1 VLLLSDADLIQ
12 ALPLRESMPAAIDT
26 LEEAER
32 AYALGRTREPMRIV
46 VPYDEE
52 GERQRRL
59 VVNPG
64 IIAGMG
70 AAVRTFA
77 GGSGMSRAE
86 QAKLTPRRLRGITV
100 VYDWADMG
108 MIAAIEDGYIHTIR
122 TAAPTGVAARHL
134 ANPDAHELAIIGS
147 GHLAAGQLAAV
158 CAVRPITR
166 IRVYSR
172 TPEHVVRFAKE
183 ATKLL
188 ECEVVPCASGR
199 EAVEGAQVVITV
211 TSARAP
217 VIDRSWLA
225 PGTTVLDIAR
235 NEVDGA
241 TVFASRI
248 VTPSVERL
256 MDPDEEFEPYATLT
270 RESRADAIAP
280 VELSDVVV
288 GRAVGRADPNELV
301 TFVSGSW
308 PRWDVAIPIFAVR
321 RARELGLGLEWP

>member
-1 VLLLSDADLIQ
+1 
-12 ALPLRESMPAAIDT
+12 
-26 LEEAER
+26 
-32 AYALGRTREPMRIV
+32 MRIAV
-46 VPYDEE
+46 TYQDE
-52 GERQRRL
+52 GAPRRRV

-64 IIAGMG
+64 IVAGMG

-77 GGSGMSRAE
+77 VGSGMSRAE
-86 QAKLTPRRLRGITV
+86 QAKLTPRRLRGMTV

-108 MIAAIEDGYIHTIR
+108 MVAAIEDGYVHTIR

-134 ANPDAHELAIIGS
+134 ANPDARELAIIGS

-172 TPEHVVRFAKE
+172 TPAHVTRFAEE
-183 ATKLL
+183 AARLL
-188 ECEVVPCASGR
+188 EREVVPCTSGR
-199 EAVEGAQVVITV
+199 EAVEGADIVVTV
-211 TSARAP
+211 TSAQAP
-217 VIDRSWLA
+217 VIDRAWLA
-225 PGTTVLDIAR
+225 PGTTILDIAR
-235 NEVDGA
+235 NEVDDA

-248 VTPSVERL
+248 VTPSIERL
-256 MDPDEEFEPYATLT
+256 MDPAEEFEPYATLT
-270 RESRADAIAP
+270 REGRADAIAP

-288 GRAVGRADPNELV
+288 GRAVGRANAEELV

-308 PRWDVAIPIFAVR
+308 PRWDVAIPVFAVC

>member
-12 ALPLRESMPAAIDT
+12 ALPLRDAMPAAIDA

-32 AYALGRTREPMRIV
+32 AYAEGRTREPMRIV
-46 VPYDEE
+46 LALDQESARP
-52 GERQRRL
+52 RRL

-64 IIAGMG
+64 IVAGMG
-70 AAVRTFA
+70 GAVRAFG

-86 QAKLTPRRLRGITV
+86 QAKLTPRRLRGITAV
-100 VYDWADMG
+100 FDWQDMG
-108 MIAAIEDGYIHTIR
+108 LVAAIEDGYIHTIR

-166 IRVYSR
+166 VRVYSR
-172 TPEHVVRFAKE
+172 TPEHVTRFA
-183 ATKLL
+183 ADAARLL
-188 ECEVVPCASGR
+188 EREVVPCTSGQQ
-199 EAVEGAQVVITV
+199 AVEGAHIVVTV

-217 VIDRSWLA
+217 VIDRSWLG

-235 NEVDGA
+235 NEVDDA
-241 TVFASRI
+241 TVYASRI
-248 VTPSVERL
+248 VTPSIERL

-270 RESRADAIAP
+270 REGRADAIAP
-280 VELSDVVV
+280 VELSDVVM
-288 GRAVGRADPNELV
+288 GRSVGRADAEELV